1 MNRVEKPGSSIQEY
15 INSLESL
22 LNHKSKNIMK
32 LHNKVL
38 YFKNLL
44 SKEKS
49 MYEKIKK
56 MKHEDEKQE
65 KRESYLF
72 DSEHV
77 EQMINK
83 ENLLF

>member
-1 MNRVEKPGSSIQEY
+1 
-15 INSLESL
+15 
-22 LNHKSKNIMK
+22 MK

-72 DSEHV
+72 DSEHI

>member
-1 MNRVEKPGSSIQEY
+1 
-15 INSLESL
+15 
-22 LNHKSKNIMK
+22 MK

-44 SKEKS
+44 GKEKS

-56 MKHEDEKQE
+56 IKIQEPEPE
-65 KRESYLF
+65 KRESFLF
-72 DSEHV
+72 DDHHV